1 MATVT
6 ILWSL
11 GAGVA
16 ITLAVVCGLVWL
28 IERRDSASLMLCI
41 LGVATAAS
49 AFGELAMMRSAT
61 VTEYIEAL
69 RWYFFATYF
78 ALISQVVFVHYY
90 LGTGRPWLMWTV
102 IGARSLMTVINFA
115 VYPNFNF
122 AEIASLRQVS
132 VLGEQISVIGVGVA
146 SQRQWFALL
155 SVALWLAYLVDAAI
169 QRWRKGGKNTRRRA
183 FTVVLGVIVP
193 MLWTNFYTQLLVFGF
208 LTGPVSNVP
217 WFLAALLMM
226 AFEVGREFILSRRER
241 LELFELRHD
250 LARAERVS
258 VMGQL
263 ASTLAHEL
271 VQPLAATSANVEAGL
286 AMLKQQRPD
295 IEEIGS
301 ILRDIGIDD
310 RRAIEI
316 IARMRR
322 LFKRRAI
329 ELQPL
334 KVEDVI
340 QDVVSLVHSEAISK
354 HVVLRL
360 VVHSG
365 LPRVLGDR
373 VHLSQVLLNLVVNSI
388 QALQSR
394 PSDARH
400 IVIEAR
406 ADDAIGA
413 VELAVRDSGPG
424 IGEDIADQLFSPFF
438 TTKPEGMGMGLAL
451 SRTIINAH
459 GGRLWADPRTG
470 QNGAVFRFT
479 LQRVAERAVD
489 TQIDVVRDRNIV
501 LSPIPMVRSQQ

>member
-1 MATVT
+1 MAAVT

-61 VTEYIEAL
+61 APEYIEAL

-78 ALISQVVFVHYY
+78 ALVSQVAFVHYY
-90 LGTGRPWLMWTV
+90 LGTGRPWLMWAV
-102 IGARSLMTVINFA
+102 IGARSVMTVINFA

-122 AEIASLRQVS
+122 AEIDSLRQVS
-132 VLGEQISVIGVGVA
+132 LLGEQISVIGVGVA
-146 SQRQWFALL
+146 SQRQWFALV
-155 SVALWLAYLVDAAI
+155 SIVLWVAYLVDAAI
-169 QRWRKGGKNTRRRA
+169 ARWRKGGTRRRA
-183 FTVVLGVIVP
+183 FTVFLGVIVP

-208 LTGPVSNVP
+208 LSGPVSNVP

-226 AFEVGREFILSRRER
+226 AFELGREFILSRRER

-286 AMLKQQRPD
+286 VMLKQQKPD
-295 IEEIGS
+295 LQEVGS

-329 ELQPL
+329 EMQPL

-354 HVVLRL
+354 HVVLRQ

-365 LPRVLGDR
+365 LSPVLGDR
-373 VHLSQVLLNLVVNSI
+373 VHLSQVLLNLVMNSI

-394 PSDARH
+394 PPDARH

-424 IGEDIADQLFSPFF
+424 ISDEIADQLFSPFF

-459 GGRLWADPRTG
+459 GGRLWADPMAG

-479 LQRVAERAVD
+479 LQRVIERAAD
-489 TQIDVVRDRNIV
+489 IQRDAIRDGNTV
-501 LSPIPMVRSQQ
+501 LSPFPMARS